1 MAMTKVVELQMLTA
15 DDVVVP
21 QARFVLAGGR
31 VRTVLLSEPAE
42 EQIRE
47 LLERGLPTPQ
57 RVLAPADGI
66 EFLEALPRLFVGSRY
81 WATEPADMDEEE
93 ALNGLKEVTRTP

>member
-15 DDVVVP
+15 DERVVP
-21 QARFVLAGGR
+21 QARFVLAGDR

-42 EQIRE
+42 FQIRE
-47 LLERGLPTPQ
+47 ILERGLPTRD
-57 RVLAPADGI
+57 RVLKEADGI
-66 EFLEALPRLFVGSRY
+66 AFLEALPRLFRGSRY

-93 ALNGLKEVTRTP
+93 ALNGLKEVTGTP